1 MIFSRC
7 HRQRY
12 EIDRQ
17 HHIVT
22 DIRHKRSDYNLQIPS
37 VPFVAN
43 VSDDVVLTI
52 DFVAQA
58 VTQ

>member
-1 MIFSRC
+1 
-7 HRQRY
+7 
-12 EIDRQ
+12 
-17 HHIVT
+17 
-22 DIRHKRSDYNLQIPS
+22 

-52 DFVAQA
+52 DFVALA